1 MSLILSAKKES
12 LELTAYTF
20 SPVCI
25 DVKLHPTDL
34 NLLLVAYE
42 GGVSLWN
49 IAEKRA
55 ELNWE
60 CECRVGS
67 ATGLALTPFSL
78 LSHHPSRSAWRRQ
91 R

>member
-1 MSLILSAKKES
+1 MSHGH
-12 LELTAYTF
+12 

-60 CECRVGS
+60 CEQKVGP
-67 ATGLALTPFSL
+67 LLTVIADTVIS
-78 LSHHPSRSAWRRQ
+78 S
-91 R
+91 

>member
-1 MSLILSAKKES
+1 VH
-12 LELTAYTF
+12 

-25 DVKLHPTDL
+25 DVKIHPTDL

-49 IAEKRA
+49 IAENRA

-60 CECRVGS
+60 CEC
-67 ATGLALTPFSL
+67 FE
-78 LSHHPSRSAWRRQ
+78 
-91 R
+91 